1 MTCDLRDAHLSDD
14 LREHGRAGAAHP
26 PGVAVHHREVGADY
40 FLIRFRHPGGPAH
53 PQVLEALELFGREV
67 IPRFR

>member
-1 MTCDLRDAHLSDD
+1 MACCWLARISLDRLILGSPDD
-14 LREHGRAGAAHP
+14 CIEKVELW
-26 PGVAVHHREVGADY
+26 HREVGADY

-53 PQVLEALELFGREV
+53 PKVLEALELFGREV

>member
-1 MTCDLRDAHLSDD
+1 MVELELSPDVALDD
-14 LREHGRAGAAHP
+14 WTINGSPDDCVERIQTW
-26 PGVAVHHREVGADY
+26 HREVGADY

-53 PQVLEALELFGREV
+53 TQVLEALELFGREV